1 MKPIHPFR
9 AAPLLALF
17 GALLASAP
25 LPAAA
30 QAPAAEPAGQ
40 YAVGDRRLVQ
50 YITALRCFLPRAG
63 ISCSSRESAFMRD
76 RLVPLG
82 VTRVS
87 AGVST
92 AVGGRATEDLHNPG
106 QFEISDHRSLE
117 QMAAALAA
125 NGYQA
130 VLKDWETPVEAATA

>member
-40 YAVGDRRLVQ
+40 YAVGDRL
-50 YITALRCFLPRAG
+50 AAPA
-63 ISCSSRESAFMRD
+63 
-76 RLVPLG
+76 
-82 VTRVS
+82 
-87 AGVST
+87 
-92 AVGGRATEDLHNPG
+92 PG
-106 QFEISDHRSLE
+106 KGEFREISWDDLIP
-117 QMAAALAA
+117 A
-125 NGYQA
+125 
-130 VLKDWETPVEAATA
+130 DWNP